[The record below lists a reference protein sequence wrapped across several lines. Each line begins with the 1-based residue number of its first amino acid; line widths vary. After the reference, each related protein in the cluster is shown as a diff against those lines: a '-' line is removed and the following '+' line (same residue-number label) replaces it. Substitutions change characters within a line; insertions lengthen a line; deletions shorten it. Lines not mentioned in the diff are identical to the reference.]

1 MNKRFGAFSSSVN
14 PDELAVTIK
23 GMFATVGVFIALP
36 VTGSLLS
43 WLGVSIEPTNI
54 VELWNVIGTS
64 LITLIT
70 TTATFYGIIRKIFI
84 AGYDKYKNRG
94 L

>member
-14 PDELAVTIK
+14 SDELAVTVK
-23 GMFATVGVFIALP
+23 GVFATVGVFLALP
-36 VTGSLLS
+36 VTGKLLL

-70 TTATFYGIIRKIFI
+70 TTVTFYGIIRKVFV
-84 AGYDKYKNRG
+84 ASYDKFQNRG
-94 L
+94 I